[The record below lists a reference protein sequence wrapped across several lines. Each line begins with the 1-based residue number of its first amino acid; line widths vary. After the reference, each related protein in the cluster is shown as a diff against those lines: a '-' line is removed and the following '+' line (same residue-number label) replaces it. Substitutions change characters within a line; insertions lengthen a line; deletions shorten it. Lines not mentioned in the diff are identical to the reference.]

1 MKFKKLVILFA
12 LFLPGLAWPMTA
24 SAHTSLITQQPVGNS
39 VIQELPPEISLT
51 FDESLIVIGNAN
63 RITVLDPNG
72 KEIST
77 GETKVLNNVVSR
89 AINASV
95 VAGKYS
101 VTYRVVSEDGH
112 VVSATYQFT
121 LQSNSKSPV
130 APAEPAPTTSS
141 LEEPMPISSEVVEEV
156 KKENSHTEHSFW
168 GEHAGHFYILLAS
181 IFLIFTWKKYAK

>member
-1 MKFKKLVILFA
+1 MKLNKLVTVFA
-12 LFLPGLAWPMTA
+12 LFLPGIIWLSSA

-39 VIQELPPEISLT
+39 VIQELPSEVTLT
-51 FDESLIVIGNAN
+51 FDEPLIVIGKAN
-63 RITVLDPNG
+63 SIMVLDPKGN
-72 KEIST
+72 EISI

-89 AINASV
+89 SITASEV
-95 VAGKYS
+95 DGRYS

-112 VVSATYQFT
+112 VVSSTYQFT

-130 APAEPAPTTSS
+130 AAADPAPTTSS
-141 LEEPMPISSEVVEEV
+141 LEEPMPISSEVVEAV
-156 KKENSHTEHSFW
+156 KKKNSHAEHSFW

>member
-1 MKFKKLVILFA
+1 MKFKKFVILFA
-12 LFLPGLAWPMTA
+12 LFLPGLFWPMPA

-51 FDESLIVIGNAN
+51 FDESLIVIGKAN
-63 RITVLDPNG
+63 SITVLDPDG

-77 GETKVLNNVVSR
+77 GETKVLSNIVSR
-89 AINASV
+89 SMNSSELP
-95 VAGKYS
+95 GKYS

-112 VVSATYQFT
+112 VVSATYHFT
-121 LQSNSKSPV
+121 LQGNSKSPV
-130 APAEPAPTTSS
+130 ATADPEPTTSS
-141 LEEPMPISSEVVEEV
+141 LQEPMPISSEVVEEV
-156 KKENSHTEHSFW
+156 KKENSHAEHSFW

>member
-24 SAHTSLITQQPVGNS
+24 SAHTSLITQQPLGNS

-51 FDESLIVIGNAN
+51 FDESLIVIGKAN
-63 RITVLDPNG
+63 SITVLDPNG

-89 AINASV
+89 AITASE
-95 VAGKYS
+95 ASGKYS

-130 APAEPAPTTSS
+130 APAEPAPATSS

>member
-24 SAHTSLITQQPVGNS
+24 SAHTSLITQQPLGNS

-51 FDESLIVIGNAN
+51 FDESLIVIGKAN
-63 RITVLDPNG
+63 SITVLDPNG

-89 AINASV
+89 AMNASE

-121 LQSNSKSPV
+121 LQGNSKSPV
-130 APAEPAPTTSS
+130 AAADPAPTTSS

-156 KKENSHTEHSFW
+156 KKENSHAEHSFW

>member
-39 VIQELPPEISLT
+39 VIQELPSEISLT
-51 FDESLIVIGNAN
+51 FDESLIVIGKAN
-63 RITVLDPNG
+63 SITVLDPNG

-89 AINASV
+89 SMNSSELT
-95 VAGKYS
+95 GKYS

-130 APAEPAPTTSS
+130 APADPEPTTSS
-141 LEEPMPISSEVVEEV
+141 LQEPMPISSEVVEEV
-156 KKENSHTEHSFW
+156 KKENSHTQHSFW

-181 IFLIFTWKKYAK
+181 IFLIYTWKKYAK